1 MYDWRGN
8 FIGRFINKREI
19 ERKYQVNHSD
29 ISQILKGKNYFSN
42 GYTFFNEDEY
52 SDAEL
57 HNRIT
62 NFKKAKGIFEN
73 PVMAKNIKTSLVSGP
88 YTMMIEVKNDLSI
101 DTKHVKEVLDKKRKS
116 CNGYYFWYE
125 DKKENMND

>member
-52 SDAEL
+52 SDTEL

-73 PVMAKNIKTSLVSGP
+73 PVMAKNTKTSLVSGP
-88 YTMMIEVKNDLSI
+88 YTTMIEVKNDLSI
-101 DTKHVKEVLDKKRKS
+101 DTKHVKEVLNKKRKS